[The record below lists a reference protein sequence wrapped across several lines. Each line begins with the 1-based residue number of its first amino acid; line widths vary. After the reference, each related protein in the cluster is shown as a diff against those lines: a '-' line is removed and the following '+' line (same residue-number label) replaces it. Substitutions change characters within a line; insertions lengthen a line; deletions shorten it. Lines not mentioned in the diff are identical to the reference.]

1 MTELRKHYLTDE
13 DTGRTAALD
22 DATDAIITVDYAHH
36 EVHGGSHF
44 VYSETSSDL
53 DAAAVIEVRAA
64 AHNSTKWA
72 HIVPFVSG
80 ALHTK
85 LEIFENCT
93 HTAGA
98 ALTSYNSNRN
108 SGTTPLLS
116 LARSADDN
124 ADGTLI
130 FSTEFGI
137 DTGLGVNRA
146 TGGGGSRGDSEWIL
160 DQGAIYLFRVTS
172 LTADNVVSL
181 ALEWYEHTDKV

>member
-1 MTELRKHYLTDE
+1 MTELRKLFITDE

-22 DATDAIITVDYAHH
+22 DATDAIIAIDYAHH

-44 VYSETSSDL
+44 VYSETDPDL
-53 DAAAVIEVRAA
+53 DAAAVIEVRIVTP
-64 AHNSTKWA
+64 NTTKWA
-72 HIVPFVSG
+72 HLVPYISG

-85 LEIFENCT
+85 LEIFETCT

-98 ALTSYNSNRN
+98 GLTAYNSNRN
-108 SGTTPLLS
+108 SVTTPTLTLN
-116 LARSADDN
+116 RSADDN

-137 DTGLGVNRA
+137 DTGGGANRV
-146 TGGGGSRGDSEWIL
+146 TGGGSSRGDAEWIL
-160 DQGAIYLFRVTS
+160 KQNTVYLVRVTS